1 MHDATLPSHGSLYIY
16 PTRYGDESRISSLMG
31 VIQAI
36 ISFFQ
41 DGDDAI
47 KYVSRENEED
57 EEEVME
63 RRRALCPHDA
73 SDTQAT
79 S

>member
-1 MHDATLPSHGSLYIY
+1 MDHSLLSS
-16 PTRYGDESRISSLMG
+16 RYGDESRISSLMG

-47 KYVSRENEED
+47 KYVSEEEED
-57 EEEVME
+57 EEEEEEVME
-63 RRRALCPHDA
+63 RRRALRPHDA

>member
-1 MHDATLPSHGSLYIY
+1 MDHSLLSS
-16 PTRYGDESRISSLMG
+16 RYGDESRISSLMG

-47 KYVSRENEED
+47 KYVSEEEEED
-57 EEEVME
+57 EEEEEEVME
-63 RRRALCPHDA
+63 RRRALRPHDA